1 MNNKVLLVDDDS
13 EFLESLGEMV
23 SLCGYDSDSADSAE
37 GALKKMKSNK
47 YSMVLSD
54 IQMPTHDGIWL
65 LDEMDTNET
74 PIVLMTAYGT
84 IDRAVSAMKKGAK
97 DFIEKPFTKGLLSG
111 VLSKYSNF
119 IDFEKI
125 IMEDDSTKGLA
136 EKLKMAARH
145 NGVPVLLLGESGVGK
160 DVFANLYHKSSK
172 RKGRFVSVNCGAIPS
187 NMLESILFGH
197 EKGSF
202 TGANKKHDG
211 KFIQASGGTLFL
223 DEIGEMSMD
232 LQVKL
237 LRVLETRMVE
247 RVGSSEEVEVDI
259 ALVAATNADLAEK
272 IKNGEFREDLY
283 YRLNVMEVNIPP
295 LRDRPKDLKVL
306 INHFIDEFNKEYD
319 KELTI
324 SDASMLKLTGYHWP
338 GNIRELRNIINRA
351 SIVSDEM
358 IEGVDICTRKEMSLD
373 EVLALHSGN
382 RKDAAQYLGIS
393 LRTLQYRIKESGLK
407 KR

>member
-1 MNNKVLLVDDDS
+1 MNNKILLVDDDD
-13 EFLESLGEMV
+13 EFLESLEELV
-23 SLCGYDSDSADSAE
+23 SLCGYDCDAVCSAE
-37 GALKKMKSNK
+37 EALKRMKK
-47 YSMVLSD
+47 KRYSMVLSD
-54 IQMPTHDGIWL
+54 IQMPKHDGIWL
-65 LDEMDTNET
+65 LGEMDAKKT

-97 DFIEKPFTKGLLSG
+97 DFIEKPFTKGILAG
-111 VLSKYSNF
+111 VLAKHSRF
-119 IDFEKI
+119 VDFDEV
-125 IMEDDSTKGLA
+125 IMKDKSTKDLA
-136 EKLKMAARH
+136 EKLKMAASH
-145 NGVPVLLLGESGVGK
+145 NGLPVLLLGESGVGK
-160 DVFANLYHKSSK
+160 DVFANLYHKSTN
-172 RKGRFVSVNCGAIPS
+172 RKGRFISVNCGAIPS

-259 ALVAATNADLAEK
+259 ALVAATNANIKKKIEK
-272 IKNGEFREDLY
+272 GEFREDLY
-283 YRLNVMEVNIPP
+283 YRLNVMEVNVPP
-295 LRDRPKDLKVL
+295 LRERPEDLKFL
-306 INHFIDEFNKEYD
+306 IQHFIDDFNQEYD

-324 SDASMLKLTGYHWP
+324 TDACVLKLMEYEWP

-351 SIVSDEM
+351 SIVSSSV
-358 IEGVDICTRKEMSLD
+358 IESVEVFPKKDLSLT
-373 EVLALHSGN
+373 EALDRHNGN
-382 RKDAAQYLGIS
+382 RKEAAEYLGIS
-393 LRTLQYRIKESGLK
+393 LRTLQYRIKEKGLN

>member
-1 MNNKVLLVDDDS
+1 
-13 EFLESLGEMV
+13 
-23 SLCGYDSDSADSAE
+23 
-37 GALKKMKSNK
+37 
-47 YSMVLSD
+47 
-54 IQMPTHDGIWL
+54 
-65 LDEMDTNET
+65 MDAKQT

-97 DFIEKPFTKGLLSG
+97 DFIEKPFTKGILAG
-111 VLSKYSNF
+111 VLAKHSRF
-119 IDFEKI
+119 VDFDEV
-125 IMEDDSTKGLA
+125 IMKDKSTKDLA
-136 EKLKMAARH
+136 EKLKMAASH
-145 NGVPVLLLGESGVGK
+145 NGLPVLLLGESGVGK
-160 DVFANLYHKSSK
+160 DVFANLYHKSTN
-172 RKGRFVSVNCGAIPS
+172 RKGRFISVNCGAIPS

-259 ALVAATNADLAEK
+259 ALVAATNANIKKKIEK
-272 IKNGEFREDLY
+272 GEFREDLY
-283 YRLNVMEVNIPP
+283 YRLNVMEVNVPP
-295 LRDRPKDLKVL
+295 LRERPEDLKFL
-306 INHFIDEFNKEYD
+306 IQHFIDDFNQEYD

-324 SDASMLKLTGYHWP
+324 TDACVLKLMEYEWP

-351 SIVSDEM
+351 SIVSSSV
-358 IEGVDICTRKEMSLD
+358 IESVEVFPKKDLSLT
-373 EVLALHSGN
+373 EALDRHNGN
-382 RKDAAQYLGIS
+382 RKEAAEYLGIS
-393 LRTLQYRIKESGLK
+393 LRTLQYRIKEKGLN